1 MRHLNR
7 ASLRDHTRT
16 VTHQGAAAY
25 TYGESDPL
33 THLTFSL
40 GAALFTEGAYQTAPE
55 VIRDFAVALVRAARV
70 EPRFP
75 WQYAAWMRDPKGGKG
90 NRVQGSLAP
99 ALLDA
104 LLDDVGSDGAP
115 FTEDYVARCLSH
127 RADDAAAFITHYEVL
142 GLGRPSGAARRGVA
156 RALVAFDEYQLL
168 KYAGRRDAVRLCD
181 VIALVRPEL
190 EALGPPAELAQ
201 RVGRYLHAP
210 TRGRAALTEGLPL
223 TAARRA
229 LWAHKKSWAES
240 KDFRA
245 AVAAARVTW
254 EQVVSHFGTRIE
266 TLEGRQRRLAVRR
279 NHAVWRALLAQPN
292 LLGDLALLRNLRN
305 LHAAGFSDELLKA
318 ELRDRRFEGVW
329 PQQVYAGAAAVPEL
343 MEVFEVAFRATAR
356 ILPPGRHLGI
366 GDASGSMGV
375 KVGGDRATLTAM
387 DCAFALVGLMSETSG
402 LGASFSDDAFRTWSG
417 GEYLSLVKRRKNQ
430 GPLAF
435 ARSRPLRR
443 GMGGTQV
450 HGAVVSLIEQ
460 LRSQPGIERP
470 DCLWFF
476 SDMQFHPA
484 AAGKL
489 PGWATREARRLG
501 LDLSGPPLE
510 TALAL
515 YRALLGPVDVV
526 LWNLAAYAP
535 VPVAADFEGV
545 LLVSGFDA
553 NTLKTVA
560 RWRAGGGAQARPVR
574 DNQRVLLDEIRTY

>member
-1 MRHLNR
+1 MRHLSR

-16 VTHQGAAAY
+16 VTHQGAAAHH
-25 TYGESDPL
+25 YGEGDPL
-33 THLTFSL
+33 THLTFSM
-40 GAALFTEGAYQTAPE
+40 GAALFTDGAYHTAPE
-55 VIRDFAVALVRAARV
+55 QVRELAVALVRAARV

-75 WQYAAWMRDPKGGKG
+75 WQYAAWMRDPRRGKG
-90 NRVQGSLAP
+90 NRVQGALVP

-104 LLDDVGSDGAP
+104 LLDDGP
-115 FTEDYVARCLSH
+115 FVEDYVAKCLSH
-127 RADDAAAFITHYEVL
+127 RADDAAAFITHFEVL
-142 GLGRPSGAARRGVA
+142 GLGRPSHAARRGVA
-156 RALVAFDEYQLL
+156 RALIGFDEYQLL

-181 VIALVRPEL
+181 VIALVRAEL
-190 EALGPPAELAQ
+190 EALGPAAEMVLA
-201 RVGRYLHAP
+201 VGRYLHAR
-210 TRGRAALTEGLPL
+210 TRDRAALVEGLPL

-240 KDFRA
+240 KGFGPS
-245 AVAAARVTW
+245 VAAARVTW
-254 EQVVSHFGTRIE
+254 EQVLSHFGTRVE
-266 TLEGRQRRLAVRR
+266 KLEGRQRRLAVRR
-279 NHAVWRALLAQPN
+279 NQAVWRALLAQPN

-305 LHAAGFSDELLKA
+305 LRDAGFTDEALKA

-343 MEVFEVAFRATAR
+343 LGVFEEAFRGTAR
-356 ILPPGRHLGI
+356 VLPPGRHLGI

-375 KVGGDRATLTAM
+375 KVGGDRASLTAM

-417 GEYLSLVKRRKNQ
+417 GEYLLLVERRKSQ

-435 ARSRPLRR
+435 AQSRGLRR

-450 HGAVVSLIEQ
+450 HGAVLSLIEQ
-460 LRSQPGIERP
+460 LQARPRVARP

-489 PGWATREARRLG
+489 SGWATREARRLG
-501 LDLSGPPLE
+501 LDLAAPLLE
-510 TALAL
+510 AALAL

-526 LWNLAAYAP
+526 LWNLAGYAP

-553 NTLKTVA
+553 NTFKTVA
-560 RWRAGGGAQARPVR
+560 RWRAGEGTGSRPVR
-574 DNQRVLLDEIRTY
+574 DNQRAVLDEIRAF